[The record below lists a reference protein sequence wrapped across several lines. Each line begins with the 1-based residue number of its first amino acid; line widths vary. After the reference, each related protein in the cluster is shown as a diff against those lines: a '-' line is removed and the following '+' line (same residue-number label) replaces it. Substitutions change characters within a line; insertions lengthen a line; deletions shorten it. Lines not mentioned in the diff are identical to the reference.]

1 MKAGLIIIR
10 VLELHVDFFFLKK
23 NLIMISNHDFLHFL
37 LPSSDEATDPLRTL
51 DMLFIAKF

>member
-10 VLELHVDFFFLKK
+10 VLELHVDFFLKK